1 MLLSAAPILLLAA
14 ASATSAAS
22 AACETPNP
30 ETAICPACKPAVDV
44 LIVFDRSRSSYAVT
58 EPPGGCAGEPQCIGG
73 TKKLFDVL
81 KTTKDLV
88 VEELV
93 AMFSSDGVA
102 PFLETRDIRF
112 AAASFSSDV
121 TVDFDFDA
129 DLSHLQTVDEI
140 NNICEGPSPG
150 TSCA

>member
-1 MLLSAAPILLLAA
+1 MFADLSFSSFLSRYLGGI
-14 ASATSAAS
+14 SRCI
-22 AACETPNP
+22 CEQ
-30 ETAICPACKPAVDV
+30 KPAVDV

-129 DLSHLQTVDEI
+129 DLSHLQTVGKGRE
-140 NNICEGPSPG
+140 
-150 TSCA
+150 A